1 MNARELLAKNFKKLR
16 DATPGLSA
24 PKDIVNSGAATNG
37 TIGRINKMESGPS
50 IDTVDQL
57 AAAYGLQAWQ
67 MLVPTLEARASV
79 NGRPVVTGCTIGGW
93 PFPDIDRERFDRLS
107 LRQQIE
113 IQGVVRERIERFE
126 GGDGGLEGVRGNG
139 THGR

>member
-1 MNARELLAKNFKKLR
+1 MMVSMGANLNPIFGIASIPHMGFQLGHAFGMNARELLAKNFKKLR

-37 TIGRINKMESGPS
+37 
-50 IDTVDQL
+50 
-57 AAAYGLQAWQ
+57 
-67 MLVPTLEARASV
+67 
-79 NGRPVVTGCTIGGW
+79 TIGGW

-126 GGDGGLEGVRGNG
+126 GGDGGIEGVRGNG